1 MKTKAHTTAGC
12 FLTRTL
18 NGKTQ
23 LFLLYKCWPGKLEGW
38 MPPKGHVEN
47 GETFENAAKR
57 ETTEESGYKNIVIKR
72 FIKTINIEYPWDDG
86 FTHRKSIHWY
96 HSELINEELTD
107 RVLTKDENNST
118 IKQEWFD
125 IDKVKDIMK
134 FDDEKEVL
142 ETLINQLKLR

>member
-1 MKTKAHTTAGC
+1 MDTKVHTTAGC
-12 FLTRTL
+12 FLTRVF

-23 LFLLYKCWPGKLEGW
+23 LLLLYKCWPGKLEGW

-47 GETFENAAKR
+47 GETLEDAAKR
-57 ETTEESGYKNIVIKR
+57 ETTEESGYKNIVIKG
-72 FIKTINIEYPWDDG
+72 FLKTINIEYPWDDG

-96 HSELINEELTD
+96 HSELINEELID

-118 IKQEWFD
+118 VKQDWFD
-125 IDKVKDIMK
+125 IDKAKDIMK

-142 ETLINQLKLR
+142 EILIQQLKL